1 MYTRIWPSVG
11 AGSGLLYVLVFFGA
25 SLTSADVS
33 LYIGLGGM
41 LLFLPFLGYLWSVL
55 HQAEGP
61 GGWLATTALA
71 AGIVDFT
78 IKLGSVA
85 PGQAA
90 QQEPD
95 GTPLHVALDQINSTS
110 FIVTMLPMAVML
122 AATAVV
128 ILRTRA
134 LPAWLGWSAAGIA
147 PLLLVNGMYLD
158 AEFGPAF
165 LLFLLWLALASG
177 VLLRRA
183 VRRETPAATAP
194 TAPTAIPAH

>member
-1 MYTRIWPSVG
+1 MHTRIWPSIG

-25 SLTSADVS
+25 SLFGTDAFEYVQ
-33 LYIGLGGM
+33 LGGM
-41 LLFLPFLGYLWSVL
+41 LLLLPFLGYLWSVL

-71 AGIVDFT
+71 AGLVDFT

-85 PGQAA
+85 PGHAA

-95 GTPLHVALDQINSTS
+95 GSRLHLALDHINSTS
-110 FIVTMLPMAVML
+110 FIVTMLPMGVML
-122 AATAVV
+122 SAVAVV
-128 ILRTRA
+128 ILRTRV

-147 PLLLVNGMYLD
+147 PLLLVNGLFLD

-165 LLFLLWLALASG
+165 LLFLLWLAIASG

-183 VRRETPAATAP
+183 VRREALAATAA
-194 TAPTAIPAH
+194 TAVAAH